1 MTDRRSSTG
10 KRSGISATVQ
20 VAVIMITVALIS
32 VFSVG
37 IFNLVSARDVLQG
50 VSEDQLSDVAAANF
64 DSVVG
69 RFDAMENLGVVLA
82 SDRGVVEALSDLD
95 AAYMELPSTV
105 DAEQDAELL
114 AAYED
119 ELLDAPAAENDPG
132 PADLMPE
139 SAQARYLQY
148 WYIAQNPNEDR
159 SLLVMAED
167 GSTYSEVHA
176 KYHPGLRSIAADSNL
191 GDLILVNTE
200 GTVVYSVDKNID
212 VGTNLLNGPYND
224 SVLARAAFDV
234 GGNLGVGEAGTT
246 DLDFYAPAMYA
257 PTTFIVSP
265 VPGGESIIGYALFEI
280 RAETLTEMVT
290 NDFNWVEAGLGET
303 GEIYLVGDDL
313 SLRSESR
320 LWIEDAEV
328 FLDETSTENGD
339 AVAQD
344 VATRRT
350 SVLTQPVVTEAVEQ
364 ALATG
369 SFNGTATDYLGRETV
384 TVATSIDVGTGQ
396 WVVVGAVTTEEAYGS
411 LQSYVNLLIVMAVIL
426 IPVVAIVA
434 VVVARRTLRPIEDL
448 VMVADEVGSG
458 RTDVSA
464 PYFGHD
470 EFDDVSERLNEVI
483 EVMRVQDQELDIAD
497 AETTELLLASMPQD
511 LAQQIIDGDTTMN
524 QELRHATIVVVTVG
538 DPSTIDPVGQDQLA
552 DRTVR
557 IAGKLTEI
565 AKESG
570 VEVLHSSTAQYVFAL
585 GLDVEAPE
593 ANKGVAFASDVQSAF
608 GELSDELGVAI
619 TSRVGLSAGQVV
631 QGIVGSDRMAFT
643 VWGVPLNDATD
654 LSMAS
659 APGEIVVD
667 AAVAGRLDDEW
678 SLEPM
683 DELVDVSG
691 GRLDGWRI
699 VGRAQ
704 VKQS

>member
-1 MTDRRSSTG
+1 MTNPRSSTR
-10 KRSGISATVQ
+10 KRSGVSATFQ
-20 VAVIMITVALIS
+20 VSAFMIAVALIS
-32 VFSVG
+32 VFAVG
-37 IFNLVSARDVLQG
+37 AYNLVSARDVLQS

-69 RFDAMENLGVVLA
+69 RFDALENLAVVLA
-82 SDRGVVEALSDLD
+82 GDRGLSAALSELEV
-95 AAYMELPSTV
+95 AYSELPSTV
-105 DAEQDAELL
+105 GAEQDAELL
-114 AAYED
+114 SAYEA
-119 ELLDAPAAENDPG
+119 ELSGAPKAETDPE
-132 PADLMPE
+132 PAELIPE

-159 SLLVMAED
+159 SELVMADD

-176 KYHPGLRSIAADSNL
+176 KYHPGLRSVVTGSDV
-191 GDLILVNTE
+191 GDLILVNLE

-212 VGTNLLNGPYND
+212 TGTNLIDGPYRD
-224 SVLARAAFDV
+224 SVLARAAIDE
-234 GGNLGVGEAGTT
+234 GRKLGVGEAGST
-246 DLDFYAPAMYA
+246 DLDFYTPAKYA

-265 VPGGESIIGYALFEI
+265 VSGGESIIGFVLVEVS
-280 RAETLTEMVT
+280 AETLTELVT
-290 NDFNWVEAGLGET
+290 NDFTWEESGLGET

-320 LWIEDAEV
+320 MWIEDPDA
-328 FLDETSTENGD
+328 FLSETSLANGE
-339 AVAQD
+339 AAAKD
-344 VATRRT
+344 VATRQT
-350 SVLTQPVVTEAVEQ
+350 SVLTQPVVTEAVER

-369 SFNGTATDYLGRETV
+369 SFIGTATDYLGRETV
-384 TVATSIDVGTGQ
+384 TIASSIDVGQGQ
-396 WVVVGAVTTEEAYGS
+396 WVVVGSVTTKEAYSNLDG
-411 LQSYVNLLIVMAVIL
+411 YVKLLIVIAVVL

-434 VVVARRTLRPIEDL
+434 ILASRRMLRPIGDL
-448 VMVADEVGSG
+448 VTVADEVGSG
-458 RTDVSA
+458 KTDVSA

-483 EVMRVQDQELDIAD
+483 EVMRVQDHELAIAD
-497 AETTELLLASMPQD
+497 AETTELLLASMPQE
-511 LAQQIIDGDTTMN
+511 LAEQIISGDTTMN

-552 DRTVR
+552 NRTVR
-557 IAGKLTEI
+557 IAGKLTGI
-565 AKESG
+565 AKENG
-570 VEVLHSSTAQYVFAL
+570 VEVLHSSTTQYVFAL

-593 ANKGVAFASDVQSAF
+593 ANKGVAFATDVQAAF
-608 GELSDELGVAI
+608 GELSDELGVAV

-631 QGIVGSDRMAFT
+631 QGVVGSDRMAFT

-699 VGRAQ
+699 VGRAH